1 MPVQITII
9 GLGQIGASFG
19 LALAAHKDKVTTV
32 GHDKEFSIERLAQK
46 DGVVDKTNHNLP
58 SSVEDANLVVL
69 ALPVHQVRETLGH
82 IAQDLKKGT
91 VVVDTI
97 PVKAEVAKWAQE
109 ILPNGVHYIGLVP
122 AISPDYLHETKTGLD
137 SAKADLFSKSIFLLS
152 APHGTPGEAIQLVS
166 GLVSLTGGNV
176 MITDIIESDGLMASA
191 HLLPQLV
198 SASLL
203 NATMGQPGWRETRK
217 AASRAYF
224 AATSAMTGQDDTEA
238 LQMLVLQNRENVL
251 QKLDAMITALVEL
264 RYDVEDANEK
274 SLKDRLKN
282 AQDGRQNW
290 LNERFTANW
299 MEMKRE
305 PVEKISVRERLFGT
319 MFSKPD
325 NKDK

>member
-9 GLGQIGASFG
+9 GLGQIGASLG
-19 LALAAHKDKVTTV
+19 MALAAHKDKVSTV

-46 DGVVDKTNHNLP
+46 NGVVDKTNHNLP

-82 IAQDLKKGT
+82 IAQDLKKDT
-91 VVVDTI
+91 VVVDTTPI
-97 PVKAEVAKWAQE
+97 KAEVTKWAQE
-109 ILPNGVHYIGLVP
+109 ILPDGVHYVGLVP
-122 AISPDYLHETKTGLD
+122 AIGSNYLHETKTGLD

-166 GLVSLTGGNV
+166 GLVSLTGGSV

-217 AASRAYF
+217 VASRAYF

-238 LQMLVLQNRENVL
+238 LQMLTLQDRENVIHSL
-251 QKLDAMITALVEL
+251 NAMITALVDL
-264 RYDVEDANEK
+264 RDDIEDGNEDA
-274 SLKDRLKN
+274 LQDRLKA
-282 AQDGRQNW
+282 AQDGRKNW

-305 PVEKISVRERLFGT
+305 IVEKTSIKERLLGT

-325 NKDK
+325 KKDK